1 MPNIWSLIGS
11 CQKGEGEI
19 EVASYRI
26 GGDRK
31 EHKSKLLCRH
41 HAVYMVVLGRVP
53 WGLDSN
59 QVHSQPRQLKLKMS
73 QNKATL
79 QVLHYSVGLKS
90 THPIEKAHC
99 RGKKNRATARLCVML
114 ELFLNTFPLSPHDG
128 RG

>member
-11 CQKGEGEI
+11 CQEGEGEI

-41 HAVYMVVLGRVP
+41 HAVYMVVLGRIP

-59 QVHSQPRQLKLKMS
+59 QVHSQPRQHKLKMS

-90 THPIEKAHC
+90 THPIEKAQC
-99 RGKKNRATARLCVML
+99 RGKKQGYSQALCNVGA
-114 ELFLNTFPLSPHDG
+114 LFKHFPTVPT
-128 RG
+128 